1 MFGVSPHAE
10 NVINVA
16 FLKQRSVTSRREGLL
31 FPVMH
36 ENVSKGGC
44 VFFAH
49 SGAFGLKVFF
59 IVKLEIVVE

>member
-1 MFGVSPHAE
+1 MV
-10 NVINVA
+10 NVGAAIDVA
-16 FLKQRSVTSRREGLL
+16 FPKQRSVISRRKGLL

-49 SGAFGLKVFF
+49 SSAFGL
-59 IVKLEIVVE
+59 